1 MEGFIQRQTVD
12 LEGINPVLIR
22 DQPIVKGDAQ
32 ALTWIVTVRKGGES
46 VDLSGAEISL
56 YCARA
61 LDETADESG
70 GTTYSSATG
79 TSNGVVTAKL
89 PQDAANIPGA
99 VGCTIRA
106 ALNGASVTLARMAVI
121 AIDPIGSDILDEG
134 KRIPNLDD
142 VLAAVTRCEKAA
154 KAAEDAT
161 ASVNSALTS
170 AGKATEA
177 ANTAAS
183 TANASAKTA
192 NASAAAAD
200 KATASANAA
209 AGKIDGMTVAA
220 SGLPAG
226 SPPTAKLTEE
236 SGHYKL
242 TFGLTKGDTGASG
255 VYTGPDEPTDPDIDV
270 WINPDGTPTD
280 VELLA
285 ARQNILTGSANGNPA
300 SVADAF
306 AAPLCGLHI
315 YGRSRQNGTPS
326 ADNPAPI
333 IAAGADG
340 TLQVKITGTNLLNF
354 EKIRKENANVEFAFE
369 NDILTITAP
378 NKQGYAGI
386 SIPLPDECAGK
397 TIFFKRTIDS
407 NPNKLKSIIQ
417 MRYTLNGK
425 NVYFSNANTVK
436 IPEGASSII
445 YNIMARNENTAA
457 EGTITVQYPVV
468 CYGDKL
474 LPYEPYHEQAITVQ
488 TSGGLHG
495 IPVSSGGNYTD
506 ADGQQWV
513 CDEIDLAQGK
523 IIRRVNADALDTTK
537 ALSEQS
543 GFEMEPVE
551 FPLSSEEIAAYKAL
565 TAYAQTTVVQAK
577 NVAGIRL
584 DYQRDVN
591 RVIKKLEDA
600 LAAATAS

>member
-1 MEGFIQRQTVD
+1 MISGEFTRKIDVD
-12 LEGINPVLIR
+12 
-22 DQPIVKGDAQ
+22 
-32 ALTWIVTVRKGGES
+32 
-46 VDLSGAEISL
+46 AEILMTPIRTLYASGDKNAHTFELSL
-56 YCARA
+56 YRNKEPLKIDGAGVIGYFLRA
-61 LDETADESG
+61 DGYTVPVNGTASG
-70 GTTYSSATG
+70 
-79 TSNGVVTAKL
+79 NVAK
-89 PQDAANIPGA
+89 
-99 VGCTIRA
+99 
-106 ALNGASVTLARMAVI
+106 VTLAESCYTVVGQFNLIIKVTVGSERKAVFWGNGYVTRSQTDSV
-121 AIDPIGSDILDEG
+121 IDPGKTIPSLDELLAQ
-134 KRIPNLDD
+134 I
-142 VLAAVTRCEKAA
+142 AAVEAATKAA
-154 KAAEDAT
+154 NTAASTANTAASNADKKA
-161 ASVNSALTS
+161 SI
-170 AGKATEA
+170 

-236 SGHYKL
+236 DGHYKL

-255 VYTGPDEPTDPDIDV
+255 VYIGPDEPTDPDIDV

-285 ARQNILTGSANGNPA
+285 ARQNILIGSENGNPA
-300 SVADAF
+300 SVTDAF

-315 YGRSRQNGTPS
+315 YGRSRQDGTPS
-326 ADNPAPI
+326 ADNPVEI
-333 IAAGADG
+333 IGAGADG
-340 TLQVKITGTNLLNF
+340 TLQVKITGANLLDFDAIQSTRNTASF
-354 EKIRKENANVEFAFE
+354 TYENET
-369 NDILTITAP
+369 LTVNALST
-378 NKQGYAGI
+378 QGYAGI
-386 SIPLPDECAGK
+386 NIPLPDECAGK
-397 TIFFKRTIDS
+397 NIYFMRTITS
-407 NPNKLKSIIQ
+407 NPNGLNTLIQ
-417 MRYTLNGK
+417 MRYSLNGK
-425 NVYFSNANTVK
+425 TVYFWNMSTIK
-436 IPEGASSII
+436 IPEGASDIR
-445 YNIMARNENTAA
+445 YNGMARNENTAA
-457 EGTITVQYPVV
+457 EGTVTVERPVV

-513 CDEIDLAQGK
+513 CDELDFVQGK
-523 IIRRVNADALDTTK
+523 LIRRVNVEALDATK
-537 ALSEQS
+537 TLSGQS